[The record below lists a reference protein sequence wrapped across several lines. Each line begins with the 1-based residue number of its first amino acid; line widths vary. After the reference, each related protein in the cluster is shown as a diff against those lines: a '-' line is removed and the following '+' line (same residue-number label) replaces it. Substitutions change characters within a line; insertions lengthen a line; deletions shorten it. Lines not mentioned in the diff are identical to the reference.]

1 MYINEEINWLKVCK
15 KKRIFIFG
23 AGKIGKKV
31 FYQLRD
37 ECGIEVAGA
46 IDNNRAVVEECA
58 GGRSWIKNAYTLD
71 EYKKIRKA
79 DDLIII
85 SAAISEI
92 EEQLLEEGIYPFIN
106 FRQLDFPGVEG
117 EGRYNE
123 DYFSMQVHCAEIDSV
138 LDREFFQHYIK
149 PTDRVAEFG
158 MGGGLLLEKLDC
170 KEKIG
175 IEVNEAARKYAEG
188 LGIKSVASLEEL
200 EDGSQ
205 DVIISTHALEHCL
218 EPYKIVCGLREKLA
232 DGGKAVFVVPY
243 DSIRDEYLKGEN
255 CYHLY
260 TWNQRNLGNLFK
272 VAGYFIKQVGLREV
286 AWPRGW
292 KEMFSEEMKD
302 WFEAISVLES
312 ERIGYYSVFVV
323 AEK

>member
-15 KKRIFIFG
+15 KKRVFIFG
-23 AGKIGKKV
+23 AGKIGKKI
-31 FYQLRD
+31 FYQLQD
-37 ECGIEVAGA
+37 ECNIEVAGV
-46 IDNNRAVVEECA
+46 IDNNRNVVEACVS
-58 GGRSWIKNAYTLD
+58 GKSFITKAYVFE
-71 EYKKIRKA
+71 EYKKIRTEN
-79 DDLIII
+79 DLIII
-85 SAAISEI
+85 STAVSEI
-92 EEQLLEEGIYPFIN
+92 EGQLLEEGIYPFIN
-106 FRQLDFPGVEG
+106 FTQLDFPGVEG

-138 LDREFFQHYIK
+138 LDREFFQTYIK

-170 KEKIG
+170 REKTG
-175 IEVNEAARKYAEG
+175 IEINEVARKYAAQ
-188 LGIKSVASLEEL
+188 LGIKSVASLDEL
-200 EDGSQ
+200 EDKSQ

-218 EPYKIVCGLREKLA
+218 EPYKIICGLREKLV

-243 DSIRDEYLKGEN
+243 DSIRDEYLRGEN

-292 KEMFSEEMKD
+292 KNMFSKESKD

-312 ERIGYYSVFVV
+312 ERIGYYSVYVV